1 MAASDSNLDTPLP
14 SPAVAP
20 VHTEP
25 PYRGRVLVLAP
36 HPDDEAAGPGAALAA
51 HSRLGDTIHGAFITS
66 GVNGDPSGVRS
77 PADYVDLRRAEAE
90 ASAAVLGMGSTEF
103 WGLPDSC
110 TVTHRDLEAVTERLL
125 DLYQRVEPDVIYS
138 PHLGESHSDHHFVA
152 LAAVAALGRW
162 TGTATLLGYEVWS
175 PMQADWV
182 LEVTDDY
189 ATKRAAV
196 RCYPSQ
202 LEHTDILTA
211 IEGLNA
217 YRAILLPHHD
227 GGGHRR
233 AEVYKRMSAGAPAQG
248 PGHTTPEPRGRS

>member
-1 MAASDSNLDTPLP
+1 M
-14 SPAVAP
+14 
-20 VHTEP
+20 
-25 PYRGRVLVLAP
+25 
-36 HPDDEAAGPGAALAA
+36 AA
-51 HSRLGDTIHGAFITS
+51 HSRLGDPIHGAFITS
-66 GVNGDPSGVRS
+66 GVHGDPGGAAS
-77 PADYVDLRRAEAE
+77 PADYVELRRAEAE

-110 TVTHRDLEAVTERLL
+110 TVTHRDLGAVTERLL

-152 LAAVAALGRW
+152 LAAVAALERW
-162 TGTATLLGYEVWS
+162 SGSAALLGYEVWS
-175 PMQADWV
+175 PMKAAWV

-217 YRAILLPHHD
+217 YRAILLSHHD

-233 AEVYKRMSAGAPAQG
+233 AEVYTEMLSGASAEG
-248 PGHTTPEPRGRS
+248 PEARGHS